1 MDQSEKVALEARAAY
16 IKKWFSEN
24 LVGFYWE
31 VIPEY
36 RIKRYEEELKEI
48 ERKLKEL

>member
-1 MDQSEKVALEARAAY
+1 MAQSEKLALEERAAY
-16 IKKWFSEN
+16 IKKWLSEN

-36 RIKRYEEELKEI
+36 RINRYEEELKDI